1 MKVVNTGPQAIAGQG
16 REIKPEVKTGEA
28 RSARKNQ
35 KSAPRRMSR
44 KDAVVL
50 GAKTAVKGMVPVAF
64 KKLARGEKPTKYEAI
79 QALGTIAIYTGIGA
93 GGLAGLAALSAG
105 RVARYG
111 SLGVQHRK
119 KLAKLAK
126 AAGKKLN
133 PKNLAKAIKNGDA
146 KAVLKQLG
154 HPGELLKKVNQKQ
167 LLIAGTMLAVG
178 LAVGIGI
185 SELENVGIAYA
196 ADVAASLEG
205 TGNAVAGVTPES
217 YTWHP
222 DWFSKL
228 FGATDQHNGDLSHN
242 LFGDVSSIE
251 INGYNYDA
259 HLVDGV
265 PHFELH
271 GHEYVW
277 QDGHMYLEG
286 GLKNTDNLTATPE
299 LVHDHQPNTWLGEA
313 HHDNGEVDWKGSE
326 SGPTIYISGDYYRAW
341 PDGDAWHF
349 NYPDGQ
355 YGDTHEF
362 LWKNGQ
368 MYRVGD
374 WDGKYV
380 HEYTQVIST
389 GKTTTCYP
397 VYEKY

>member
-1 MKVVNTGPQAIAGQG
+1 MKVVNTRPNTIAGPG
-16 REIKPEVKTGEA
+16 REIKPEVKTVKA
-28 RSARKNQ
+28 KSARKNQ
-35 KSAPRRMSR
+35 QSAPRRMSR

-196 ADVAASLEG
+196 ADAAASLEG
-205 TGNAVAGVTPES
+205 TGNAVAGVTTDS
-217 YTWHP
+217 YTYHP
-222 DWFSKL
+222 DWFSQL
-228 FGATDQHNGDLSHN
+228 FGATDKHNGDLLYN
-242 LFGDVSSIE
+242 GFGELRGVE
-251 INGYNYDA
+251 INGYGYDA
-259 HLVDGV
+259 WQVDGV
-265 PHFELH
+265 THFELH
-271 GHEYVW
+271 GHEYIW

-299 LVHDHQPNTWLGEA
+299 LLHDQQ
-313 HHDNGEVDWKGSE
+313 NGEIDWDGFG
-326 SGPTIYISGDYYRAW
+326 SGPSIYINGDYYRAW
-341 PDGDAWHF
+341 PDGDSWHF
-349 NYPDGQ
+349 NYPDNPDS
-355 YGDTHEF
+355 YISRCNADVHEYI
-362 LWKNGQ
+362 WKNDQ
-368 MYRVGD
+368 MYRAGD

-380 HEYTQVIST
+380 AHVPSGYFINQV
-389 GKTTTCYP
+389 
-397 VYEKY
+397 EF